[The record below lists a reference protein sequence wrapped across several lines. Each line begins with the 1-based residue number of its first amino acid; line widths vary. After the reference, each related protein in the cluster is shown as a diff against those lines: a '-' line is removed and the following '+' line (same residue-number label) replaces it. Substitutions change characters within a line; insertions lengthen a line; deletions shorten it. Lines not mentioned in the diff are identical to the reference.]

1 VRRRLAAAILTL
13 AAAVVSACDSRSGEP
28 HEPRKA
34 QPSIRIV
41 TLAPHLA
48 ELVFAVGAG
57 DRLVGVSAY
66 TDRPPA
72 AAALPIVGDAFSLDQ
87 ERLALLEPDLLL
99 AWESG
104 TPAHVIDA
112 LRGRGYRVEIVRTRE
127 LDDVAAA
134 LEYIGAL
141 TGQQEQARRAAG
153 DFRAGLRRLAAQHG
167 DSTPISVF
175 YQVSQQPLYTIN
187 GEHYVGELVETCGG
201 RNVFADLG
209 ELAPMVSVEA
219 VLARN
224 PEVML
229 ASSDNP
235 PDVFAVWQRWPD
247 LAANRYANYFLL
259 PANEIGRATPR
270 LLEAGETLCRVLER
284 AREHRAAAGAEL
296 AGAAAFHV
304 TGASLTR
311 IRGTS

>member
-1 VRRRLAAAILTL
+1 MRRRAAAIPIL
-13 AAAVVSACDSRSGEP
+13 AAAVLCSGCGNPSGAPRHPGGEP
-28 HEPRKA
+28 
-34 QPSIRIV
+34 PSARRIV

-66 TDRPPA
+66 TDRPQA
-72 AAALPIVGDAFSLDQ
+72 AAALPVVGDAFSLDQ

-104 TPAHVIDA
+104 TPAHVVDE
-112 LRGRGYRVEIVRTRE
+112 LRGRGYRVASIRTRG
-127 LDDVAAA
+127 LGDVAAA
-134 LEYIGAL
+134 LERIGAL
-141 TGQQEQARRAAG
+141 TGQREQASRAAAG
-153 DFRAGLRRLAAQHG
+153 FRAGLERLAARYG
-167 DSTPISVF
+167 GAPPISVF

-187 GEHYVGELVETCGG
+187 GEHYVSELVETCGG
-201 RNVFADLG
+201 RNVFAEIG

-229 ASSDNP
+229 ASSDSP
-235 PDVFAVWQRWPD
+235 PDAFAVWQRWPD
-247 LAANRYANYFLL
+247 LAANRFDNYFRL

-270 LLEAGETLCRVLER
+270 LLKAGETLCRVLER

-296 AGAAAFHV
+296 ESSPAFH
-304 TGASLTR
+304 L
-311 IRGTS
+311 